1 MSSMQY
7 SVSHQTVFHFDSAP
21 QSVVQRLHLTP
32 LSHANQNVIEWD
44 VKVDGGDIQLG
55 SDDFH
60 GNRIH
65 LCEHDLS
72 GPTMAVSCHG
82 YVEVFDG
89 NGIWGK
95 HENSA
100 WKQVYAP
107 FATNICVP
115 LLLARRLPLPD
126 ALTATDNRWSVS
138 VL

>member
-1 MSSMQY
+1 MQY
-7 SVSHQTVFHFDSAP
+7 SVCHQTVFHFDSAP

-44 VKVDGGDIQLG
+44 IKVDGGGIQLG

-82 YVEVFDG
+82 YVEVVDG
-89 NGIWGK
+89 NGIWGE
-95 HENSA
+95 HENAVLSCYISA
-100 WKQVYAP
+100 LRRFRKPVRDSARLLRK
-107 FATNICVP
+107 CP
-115 LLLARRLPLPD
+115 L
-126 ALTATDNRWSVS
+126 
-138 VL
+138 

>member
-1 MSSMQY
+1 MQY
-7 SVSHQTVFHFDSAP
+7 SVCHKTVFHFDSAP

-44 VKVDGGDIQLG
+44 IKVDGGDIQLG

-82 YVEVFDG
+82 HVEVFDG
-89 NGIWGK
+89 NGIWGE
-95 HENSA
+95 HENA
-100 WKQVYAP
+100 
-107 FATNICVP
+107 VP
-115 LLLARRLPLPD
+115 
-126 ALTATDNRWSVS
+126 
-138 VL
+138 